1 MAKTIL
7 VTGGA
12 GFIGSNFIRL
22 LLQKTK
28 FNIINLDKL
37 TYSGNLDN
45 LKDIEKNKRY
55 RFVKGDICNKKLV
68 DNIMKKCNL
77 VVNFAAESHVDRS
90 IKDSTEFIRTNIV
103 GTQTLLDAA
112 RKYNIERFIQISTDE
127 CYGSIDK
134 GYFNEDANLKPNSP
148 YAASKAAA
156 DLIARSYFVT
166 HKTPVIIVRSSN
178 NFGPYQYPEKI
189 IPLFVTNAL
198 HDKKLPVYADGKN
211 VREWTYVVDNCD
223 AIIFVLNKGKLGEI
237 YNIGSGNELKNII
250 LTKKLL
256 KILNKDEKL
265 IKFVKDRPGHD
276 RRYAL
281 DYTKLKKLGWRPKY
295 KLDNALKITA
305 LWYKEN
311 EKWWGK
317 LKKKE
322 HKFW

>member
-1 MAKTIL
+1 MGKTIL

-22 LLQKTK
+22 LLEKTK

-45 LKDIEKNKRY
+45 LKDIERDPRY
-55 RFVKGDICNKKLV
+55 KFVKGDICNKKLV
-68 DNIMKKCNL
+68 FKLMEKCDI

-103 GTQTLLDAA
+103 GTQILLDAA
-112 RKYNIERFIQISTDE
+112 RKYNVERFIQISTDE
-127 CYGSIDK
+127 VYGSIAK
-134 GYFNEDANLKPNSP
+134 GRFNEDANLRPNSP

-156 DLIARSYFVT
+156 DLIVRSYFVT

-198 HDKKLPVYADGKN
+198 NNEKLPVYADGKN

-223 AIIFVLNKGKLGEI
+223 AIIFVLRKGKVGEI
-237 YNIGSGNELKNII
+237 YNIGSGNELKNIA

-256 KILNKDEKL
+256 QILGKSENL

-281 DYTKLKKLGWRPKY
+281 DYKKLRKLGWKPKY
-295 KLDNALKITA
+295 KLENALKITA

-311 EKWWGK
+311 EKWWK
-317 LKKKE
+317 RLKKTQK
-322 HKFW
+322 KFW